1 MQTLYSMLQKALVL
15 VLSVFTISQAQTT
28 YFHQDFATTTSLV
41 NPLPDTGQ
49 FSHII
54 LTAPQLS
61 YHKFHR
67 GYVEF
72 VRSQQDSAT
81 GGIIRA
87 MRATPFQPN
96 PKTLFIQVKLAAE
109 SVQSGEVNA
118 IYFYAGEDF
127 NPVNNS
133 FPGNGIMFSKFVI
146 NFKED
151 SICIKDSESQKT
163 SRWIPKREK
172 VTVTWV
178 LNNADKNLIYS
189 APESGTESTV
199 VPGTYDLWLNG
210 EPVSLGSKGY
220 PGSSVF
226 SPTKL
231 SNFEL
236 RFRNGLGKIRIYDIL
251 IREGEN
257 SALFSKAI
265 IMPNPVTGRMF
276 QIRSPDIDINTVRL
290 ISTSGKLVSVKTES
304 LKNGTVQVR
313 IPDDL
318 PAGIYI
324 VHYNDRQLVKTRLK
338 VLCNNDNFS

>member
-1 MQTLYSMLQKALVL
+1 MLQKALFL
-15 VLSVFTISQAQTT
+15 VLSVFNFSQAQTI
-28 YFHQDFATTTSLV
+28 YFHQDFAKTTSLV

-61 YHKFHR
+61 YHKFHK

-87 MRATPFQPN
+87 MRATPFEPS
-96 PKTLFIQVKLAAE
+96 PKTLFIQIKLAAE
-109 SVQSGEVNA
+109 SVQSSAVNA
-118 IYFYAGEDF
+118 VYFYAGEDF

-163 SRWIPKREK
+163 SRWLPEK
-172 VTVTWV
+172 EVVTLTWV
-178 LNNADKNLIYS
+178 LNNAAKDLIYE
-189 APESGTESTV
+189 APDSSGEVTV
-199 VPGTYDLWLNG
+199 GPGTYDLWLNG

-220 PGSSVF
+220 PGNSVF

-236 RFRNGLGKIRIYDIL
+236 RFRNGLGKLRIFDIL
-251 IREGEN
+251 IRDGEKEDAASN
-257 SALFSKAI
+257 PIAF
-265 IMPNPVTGRMF
+265 PNPVAQRVF
-276 QIRSPDIDINTVRL
+276 QIRSQGIDVSTIRL
-290 ISTSGKLVSVKTES
+290 ISSSGNSVAAKTEA
-304 LKNGTVQVR
+304 LQNGTVQVR
-313 IPDDL
+313 IPEYL
-318 PAGIYI
+318 TSGIYI
-324 VHYNDRQLVKTRLK
+324 VRYRDRYQVQRQLK
-338 VLCNNDNFS
+338 VLVQ

>member
-1 MQTLYSMLQKALVL
+1 MQTHYRLLQKALFL
-15 VLSVFTISQAQTT
+15 VLSVFTFSQAQTI
-28 YFHQDFATTTSLV
+28 YFHQDFAKTTSLV

-61 YHKFHR
+61 YHKFHK

-72 VRSQQDSAT
+72 IRSQQDSAT

-87 MRATPFQPN
+87 MRATPFEPS
-96 PKTLFIQVKLAAE
+96 PKTLFIQIKLAAE
-109 SVQSGEVNA
+109 SVQSSAVNA
-118 IYFYAGEDF
+118 VYFYAGEDF

-163 SRWIPKREK
+163 SRWIPKKEG
-172 VTVTWV
+172 VTLTWV
-178 LNNADKNLIYS
+178 LNNADKDLIYK
-189 APESGTESTV
+189 APESDGEV
-199 VPGTYDLWLNG
+199 IVGPGTYDLWLNE

-220 PGSSVF
+220 PGNSAF

-236 RFRNGLGKIRIYDIL
+236 RFRNGLGRIRVFDIL

-257 SALFSKAI
+257 GDPAEKPFAF
-265 IMPNPVTGRMF
+265 PNPVAKRVF
-276 QIRSPDIDINTVRL
+276 QIRSQDIDISTIRL
-290 ISTSGKLVSVKTES
+290 ISPSGNLVAVETKV
-304 LKNGTVQVR
+304 LQKGTVQLK
-313 IPDDL
+313 IPEFL
-318 PAGIYI
+318 PSGIYI
-324 VHYNDRQLVKTRLK
+324 VGYEDRRQGQKQLK
-338 VLCNNDNFS
+338 VLVQ